1 MTKEI
6 TAALCK
12 FIQQVGTIEEKSD
25 AQYDKFADL
34 STVLSVVNPVLA
46 ANGLIVT
53 NTTKIVEDKN
63 ILSVQLMHISG
74 ETLPPSEIL
83 LPKGIAKNELYST
96 GQALTYFKRY
106 LLLGL
111 LNLTAGI
118 PDHDG
123 QVYNPDIQEDKVTPL
138 NKNKAVGMPTILDD
152 ETKQYYLQIVGKLLV
167 KDKKLYN
174 TLADALYI
182 EFDFDR
188 NKKLS
193 ENITKP
199 SHVTFIEEW
208 LAVNTW
214 LMNHLKL
221 DLLMLLHQIGK
232 IVFLYPLNSHM
243 LITRNLEI
251 GVRLITTL
259 THQVLIIWSQTIYQ
273 KTMFNSTITGNL
285 TGDAE
290 YAQVGAYD
298 VAKFT
303 IAVNHNKEDVTY
315 VSCTVFGKAW
325 QSIVDSFKKGLKV
338 TVHGRVTGIYNYMT
352 KEEMPASKVNFAVT
366 DFDYPHNI
374 KARVEETATIPF

>member
-74 ETLPPSEIL
+74 ESLPPSEIL

-123 QVYNPDIQEDKVTPL
+123 QVYNPDIQEDKVTPI

-193 ENITKP
+193 DNITKP
-199 SHVTFIEEW
+199 KHVTFIEEW
-208 LAVNTW
+208 LAGNT
-214 LMNHLKL
+214 
-221 DLLMLLHQIGK
+221 
-232 IVFLYPLNSHM
+232 
-243 LITRNLEI
+243 
-251 GVRLITTL
+251 
-259 THQVLIIWSQTIYQ
+259 
-273 KTMFNSTITGNL
+273 
-285 TGDAE
+285 
-290 YAQVGAYD
+290 
-298 VAKFT
+298 
-303 IAVNHNKEDVTY
+303 
-315 VSCTVFGKAW
+315 
-325 QSIVDSFKKGLKV
+325 
-338 TVHGRVTGIYNYMT
+338 
-352 KEEMPASKVNFAVT
+352 
-366 DFDYPHNI
+366 
-374 KARVEETATIPF
+374 